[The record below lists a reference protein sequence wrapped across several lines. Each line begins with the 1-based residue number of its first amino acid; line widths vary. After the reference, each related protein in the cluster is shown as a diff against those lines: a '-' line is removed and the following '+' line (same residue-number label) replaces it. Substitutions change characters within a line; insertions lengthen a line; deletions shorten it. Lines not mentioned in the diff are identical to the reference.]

1 MARVYI
7 LLCLFCV
14 ACALGGVA
22 SQHEARK
29 LYAEL
34 EREQEHMR
42 RLETEWGQLQLE
54 QSTWSAHGRVEKMAR
69 GDLQMITPAPGM
81 LLVVSVRDGGSQP

>member
-1 MARVYI
+1 M
-7 LLCLFCV
+7 
-14 ACALGGVA
+14 A

-42 RLETEWGQLQLE
+42 QLETEWGQLQLE
-54 QSTWSAHGRVEKMAR
+54 QSTWAAHSRVEKMAR
-69 GDLQMITPAPGM
+69 GDLQMVAPAPGTV
-81 LLVVSVRDGGSQP
+81 LVVAVRDNGAQP

>member
-1 MARVYI
+1 MARIHI
-7 LLCLFCV
+7 LLSLVCV
-14 ACALGGVA
+14 ACALGAVA
-22 SQHEARK
+22 SQHTARK

-54 QSTWSAHGRVEKMAR
+54 QSTWAAHGRVEKMAR
-69 GDLQMITPAPGM
+69 GALQMVAPAPGTV
-81 LLVVSVRDGGSQP
+81 LVVAVRDNGKKP